1 MGYNPWGHKESDTT
15 ERLHFTSLHTVKS
28 FSIVNEADVFLEF
41 SRFFYDP
48 MDVSNL
54 TSGSSAFSKF
64 SYSVG
69 EGEGGKIWENGI
81 ETCVTSCMK

>member
-1 MGYNPWGHKESDTT
+1 MATTPVFSPGEFHGQRSLVGYNPWGHKESDTT

-41 SRFFYDP
+41 SCFFYDP

-64 SYSVG
+64 S
-69 EGEGGKIWENGI
+69 
-81 ETCVTSCMK
+81 